1 MPRNS
6 GNPLSLNVEP
16 PTMVQVPSYLS
27 KFVAG
32 PARLESN
39 PLGEPVRSLRP
50 MSPLSTFSG
59 G

>member
-1 MPRNS
+1 
-6 GNPLSLNVEP
+6 
-16 PTMVQVPSYLS
+16 MVQVPSYLS